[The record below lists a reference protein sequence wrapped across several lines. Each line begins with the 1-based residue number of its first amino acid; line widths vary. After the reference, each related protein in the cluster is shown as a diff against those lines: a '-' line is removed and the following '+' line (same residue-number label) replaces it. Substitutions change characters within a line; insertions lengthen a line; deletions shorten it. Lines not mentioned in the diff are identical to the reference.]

1 MLITKIDISSRSK
14 VDIENYYLC
23 FFNVIVEEKL
33 RQKSV
38 LFLLQLFLFSF
49 SCRIVK
55 FSQFFLISRIPY
67 STVLI
72 RFCQREKAI
81 DWCCNNQLTS
91 TSKIFILSTAWLTLS
106 ACILGDLI

>member
-33 RQKSV
+33 IQKSV

-49 SCRIVK
+49 SCQIVK
-55 FSQFFLISRIPY
+55 FSQFFLIGRIPY